1 MINITDKKDCIGCYA
16 CANACPKN
24 CIDMISDYEGF
35 KYPHI
40 DKDRC
45 IECNLCEKV
54 CPIIHPKTV
63 NNNPFAIACYN
74 KNETIRKASSS
85 GGIFSLLAE
94 EVIKNNGIVFGA
106 RFDEN
111 FNVIHDYTNS
121 IEGLN
126 KFRGSK
132 YVQSTIGNTYKQVKE
147 FLREGKIVLFSGTP
161 CQIGGLKRYLQN
173 DYENLICLDLI
184 CHGVPSSKA
193 WNKYKEYMS
202 GGKKIEHINFRNK
215 TYGWESYS
223 VSFKF
228 QNGSEIL
235 SKGSE
240 DKYIRGFIGDIYLRP
255 SCHDCKFKTL
265 NRESDITLADFW
277 GADKLLT
284 DMNDNKGTS
293 LIFINS
299 EKGERI
305 FKNISENIVMK
316 EVDINEAVKYNLSAI
331 KPSYCNPRRNY
342 FFKRIDKQ
350 NFEKLVI
357 NSLKD
362 PLDIRIKIKISKLIK
377 FITKR
382 S

>member
-16 CANACPKN
+16 CANVCPKN
-24 CIDMISDYEGF
+24 CIDMISDNEGF

-45 IECNLCEKV
+45 IECSLCEKV
-54 CPIIHPKTV
+54 CPIIHPKIV

-74 KNETIRKASSS
+74 KDENIRKASSS

-94 EVIKNNGIVFGA
+94 EVIKNNGVVFGA
-106 RFDEN
+106 RFDDN

-121 IEGLN
+121 IEGLS
-126 KFRGSK
+126 KLRGSK
-132 YVQSTIGNTYKQVKE
+132 YVQSKIGNTYKQVRE
-147 FLREGKIVLFSGTP
+147 FLKEGKEVLFSGTP
-161 CQIGGLKRYLQN
+161 CQIGGLKRFLQT
-173 DYENLICLDLI
+173 DYANLICLDLV
-184 CHGVPSSKA
+184 CHGVPSEKA
-193 WNKYKEYMS
+193 WDKYKKLIS

-215 TYGWESYS
+215 KYGWKSYS

-228 QNGSEIL
+228 RDGSEIL

-277 GADKLLT
+277 GADKLSN
-284 DMNDNKGTS
+284 DMYNHLGTS

-299 EKGERI
+299 EKGEKI

-316 EVDINEAVKYNLSAI
+316 EVDINEVVKYNLSAI
-331 KPSYCNPRRNY
+331 KPSYCNPRREY

-350 NFEKLVI
+350 NFEKLVT
-357 NSLKD
+357 NSLKE
-362 PLDIRIKIKISKLIK
+362 PLNIRIKIKIYRLLKSIK
-377 FITKR
+377 RK
-382 S
+382 